1 MKAVLKSNG
10 TVIAESDD
18 TTYIEGNQYF
28 PIDTVDQSLLND
40 SDTQYHCPWKGD
52 ARYYDVDG
60 NKDTMWQY
68 PNPLPSAELKVKK
81 DISNLVAFDPSV
93 IEVS

>member
-1 MKAVLKSNG
+1 MKAVING
-10 TVIAESDD
+10 KVIAESDD

-28 PIDTVDQSLLND
+28 PLDSVVEGVLTD

-52 ARYYDVDG
+52 AQYHYVDG
-60 NKDTMWQY
+60 VKDAAFGY

-81 DISNLVAFDPSV
+81 NIGNLIAFDKSMV
-93 IEVS
+93 EVS